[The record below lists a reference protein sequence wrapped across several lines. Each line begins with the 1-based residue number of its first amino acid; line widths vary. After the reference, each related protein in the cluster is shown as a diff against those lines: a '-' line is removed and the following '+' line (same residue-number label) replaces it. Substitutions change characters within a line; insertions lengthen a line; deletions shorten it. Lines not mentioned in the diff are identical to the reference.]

1 MASKVTTDDVK
12 KINELYYKFKSYAE
26 VARQTG
32 FTAATVKKYVVKD
45 WVPINEENIRKFDM
59 SKDMPVI
66 FGTYL
71 FRGVDNYGDLC
82 VLSEEEKE
90 EIYELQKEVS
100 I

>member
-1 MASKVTTDDVK
+1 MANKVTTDDVK
-12 KINELYYKFKSYAE
+12 VINELYYKFKSYAE

-45 WVPINEENIRKFDM
+45 WKPVEEDNIRRFDM
-59 SKDMPVI
+59 AKDMPII

-71 FRGVDNYGDLC
+71 FRGVDNYGELC
-82 VLSEEEKE
+82 ILTPEEKE

-100 I
+100 V

>member
-1 MASKVTTDDVK
+1 MANKVTNNDIQK
-12 KINELYYKFKSYAE
+12 FNELYYKVKSYAE

-32 FTAATVKKYVVKD
+32 FTAATVKKYIIKD
-45 WVPINEENIRKFDM
+45 WAPIQEENIRRFDPQ
-59 SKDMPVI
+59 KDMPPI
-66 FGTYL
+66 FGTFL

-82 VLSEEEKE
+82 VLSDEEKA